1 MAVAALELTLVLS
14 AIVAVVNSIA
24 GLAIS
29 WVLVRDDFQG
39 KSLVSALID
48 LPFALP
54 TVVAGLTLLTLYGV
68 DSPLHV
74 DLAGTRLGVAAALL
88 FVTLPFCVR
97 SVQPVLAEL
106 DAETEDAAA
115 SLGATRRQVLFR
127 VILPS
132 VLPSVLAGAGL
143 AFARAVG
150 EFGSIVLISGNLP
163 KTEVSSAYIFSLAQ
177 SDDFTGASAVSIVL
191 VAIALV
197 VLLAIG
203 WARRRFDIPD
213 TV

>member
-1 MAVAALELTLVLS
+1 M
-14 AIVAVVNSIA
+14 
-24 GLAIS
+24 
-29 WVLVRDDFQG
+29 
-39 KSLVSALID
+39 
-48 LPFALP
+48 
-54 TVVAGLTLLTLYGV
+54 
-68 DSPLHV
+68 
-74 DLAGTRLGVAAALL
+74 
-88 FVTLPFCVR
+88 
-97 SVQPVLAEL
+97 
-106 DAETEDAAA
+106 
-115 SLGATRRQVLFR
+115 LFR

-150 EFGSIVLISGNLP
+150 EFGSVILIAGGIP
-163 KTEVSSAYIFSLAQ
+163 KTEVSSAYIFGLAQ